1 MDKYSRANA
10 AFSKFG
16 RDYAI
21 LKKDLPIRPSEMA
34 VLNII
39 SRDNEKY
46 TPIMIAEILGVSKPM
61 VATHISVLEEKGYI
75 YKEESL
81 TDKRSFYI
89 LLTEK
94 AKKLVADT
102 KISLYKEL
110 KNIEDKIGT
119 ENFDLLVRIT
129 EEVGKYLESKEE
141 I

>member
-1 MDKYSRANA
+1 MDKYFRANA

-16 RDYAI
+16 RDYAN

-39 SRDNEKY
+39 SRDDERY

-81 TDKRSFYI
+81 IDKRSFYI

-129 EEVGKYLESKEE
+129 EEVGTYLESKEE